1 MWVPLDKLKK
11 RFSKNLA
18 ALGIEIAISIA
29 RIFVLSNYLYMITL
43 NETQWEVMCQMLGG
57 LTVVLILLM
66 MFGPL
71 VMDLIDIVQDVRA
84 EKK

>member
-1 MWVPLDKLKK
+1 
-11 RFSKNLA
+11 
-18 ALGIEIAISIA
+18 
-29 RIFVLSNYLYMITL
+29 MITL